1 MTESPARSIELL
13 APAGSPACL
22 KAACLAGADAV
33 YLAGKRFG
41 ARAFAANFDE
51 KSLRWARR
59 VTQALGKKMYVT
71 LNTIVFEHE
80 WKLLDEALTFYE
92 SLQPDALIIQ
102 DIGVAVELK
111 RRGSRIPL
119 HLSTQGAWFGHGGAE
134 ELKDLG
140 ISRVILPR
148 EVSADELQKLL
159 QTAPFELEIFVHGAM
174 CYSISGRC
182 FWSIALGTRSGN
194 RGTCAQPCRRE
205 YSIDG
210 SRGNGGSCLF
220 SPRDLRLID
229 EVAWLKSSG
238 VASLKIEGRM
248 KSPEYVYQVV
258 KAYREA
264 LDDGKNRGPAKLNEV
279 FTRAASS
286 GFFNGPVDPA
296 AWQTGDNPGRE
307 GVVVGVTTG
316 KTSDGLVE
324 LQVKEMPAPGDG
336 IVWEKNGEQ
345 QGARITWVK
354 TDRKHPKIVWV
365 RGLPVT
371 LGGGVELR
379 RTSTS
384 DEGSWESQWNRDW
397 ERRPVDL
404 FWSGYEGTPLA
415 VEAVINEH
423 RLRLESEEL
432 LQLAMNKGL
441 EEGPLQEKFA
451 VLGDLFKSGRMITKL
466 LGKGLHIS
474 GSALKK
480 LKRSLVESLCRLEQ
494 LPPPKGEPSL
504 AALILSSRQSRPDYS
519 RHFAENVRP
528 QVNLRVWNHSFP
540 FLRDLPVDS
549 WILPWHG
556 DNTRAEMVLRSR
568 VSWWLPP
575 ILTREQFE
583 RLAGE
588 LGTLESGSFVCL
600 GWEGFA
606 LARMFP
612 RLKFTFDWSFNI
624 CNLAA
629 LDYIRNCGLDAVF
642 SREWREERIPA
653 DLAGFRS
660 GYAWNPL
667 VSFTRFRPDVKAGA
681 VAQNSHNDRFF
692 VLPVGNDVTAMFI
705 EDKPTSIIRRN
716 SASLQID
723 VAVSPEENPV
733 QVAKDLN
740 RMLESFRNA

>member
-1 MTESPARSIELL
+1 MTASPARSIELL
-13 APAGSPACL
+13 APAGSPASL

-80 WKLLDEALTFYE
+80 WQLLDEALTFYE

-119 HLSTQGAWFGHGGAE
+119 HLSTQGAWFGYGGAE
-134 ELKDLG
+134 ELKELG

-148 EVSADELQKLL
+148 EVSAEELQQLL
-159 QTAPFELEIFVHGAM
+159 KAAPFELEIFVHGAM

-210 SRGNGGSCLF
+210 SRSNGGSCLF
-220 SPRDLRLID
+220 SPRDLRLIN
-229 EVAWLKSSG
+229 EVEWLRNSG

-264 LDDGKNRGPAKLNEV
+264 LDNGRSRESAKLNEV

-286 GFFNGPVDPA
+286 GFFNGPVESA
-296 AWQTGDNPGRE
+296 TWQTGENPGRE
-307 GVVVGVTTG
+307 GVVIGVTTG

-324 LQVKEMPAPGDG
+324 LQVRELPVPGDG

-354 TDRKHPKIVWV
+354 NDRKHPKMAWV
-365 RGLPVT
+365 RGLPVS
-371 LGGGVELR
+371 LGSGVELR

-404 FWSGYEGTPLA
+404 FWSGHEGTPLA

-432 LQLAMNKGL
+432 LIQGADD
-441 EEGPLQEKFA
+441 EI
-451 VLGDLFKSGRMITKL
+451 GRA
-466 LGKGLHIS
+466 H
-474 GSALKK
+474 
-480 LKRSLVESLCRLEQ
+480 V
-494 LPPPKGEPSL
+494 
-504 AALILSSRQSRPDYS
+504 
-519 RHFAENVRP
+519 
-528 QVNLRVWNHSFP
+528 
-540 FLRDLPVDS
+540 
-549 WILPWHG
+549 
-556 DNTRAEMVLRSR
+556 
-568 VSWWLPP
+568 
-575 ILTREQFE
+575 
-583 RLAGE
+583 
-588 LGTLESGSFVCL
+588 
-600 GWEGFA
+600 
-606 LARMFP
+606 
-612 RLKFTFDWSFNI
+612 
-624 CNLAA
+624 
-629 LDYIRNCGLDAVF
+629 
-642 SREWREERIPA
+642 
-653 DLAGFRS
+653 
-660 GYAWNPL
+660 
-667 VSFTRFRPDVKAGA
+667 
-681 VAQNSHNDRFF
+681 
-692 VLPVGNDVTAMFI
+692 
-705 EDKPTSIIRRN
+705 
-716 SASLQID
+716 
-723 VAVSPEENPV
+723 
-733 QVAKDLN
+733 
-740 RMLESFRNA
+740 